1 MDKVLS
7 MKNRVAIVTGASGG
21 IGNAV
26 ASVLIRQGAFCLLS
40 DSAPPTF
47 EQKES
52 LSSGNAQFLQGDLG
66 EEQTLNEIFES
77 VKNLLNRPA
86 DLLINCAG
94 LYERWDLLCLPNS
107 VLEQTM
113 RLNIN
118 APFLLS
124 QRAANEMILA
134 NIPGRIINISSDA
147 WIKGPRRG
155 AHYAA
160 SKAALVGMTRSMAR
174 VLGPYGINVNC
185 VSPGVTRTR
194 QPCLNESEFNARGK
208 TIPLG
213 RVAEP
218 IDVAHAV
225 LFLCSELSNYI
236 TGHELVINGGDY

>member
-1 MDKVLS
+1 MDKLLS

-26 ASVLIRQGAFCLLS
+26 TSVLIRQGAFCLLS
-40 DSAPPTF
+40 DNVPPTL
-47 EQKES
+47 EQKKLIASES
-52 LSSGNAQFLQGDLG
+52 AQFLQGDLS
-66 EEQTLNEIFES
+66 EEKTINEIFDS
-77 VKNLLNRPA
+77 VKTLLNRPA

-107 VLEQTM
+107 VLETTM
-113 RLNIN
+113 RLNVN
-118 APFLLS
+118 VPFLLS
-124 QRAANEMILA
+124 QRAANEMISA

-174 VLGPYGINVNC
+174 ALGSYGINVNC

-194 QPCLNESEFNARGK
+194 QPGLNASEFNDRGK

-225 LFLCSELSNYI
+225 LFLCSDISNYI
-236 TGHELVINGGDY
+236 TGHELIINGGDY